1 MQGGGS
7 ARSPAASAM
16 GLPWDLNRRM
26 TRSVPPL
33 LLQRLDRDF
42 LEIDNVVACLVLQA
56 DVAFVRTAAGV
67 GFVREFPGMG
77 GLAFGVVGYL
87 DTVQHDDGPRAVER
101 DVHGVPFRTRLAR
114 KSQWLGE

>member
-1 MQGGGS
+1 MS
-7 ARSPAASAM
+7 SPAH
-16 GLPWDLNRRM
+16 
-26 TRSVPPL
+26 RSCFEAVWGRFRPALACFQL

-42 LEIDNVVACLVLQA
+42 LEIDDVVTCLVLQA
-56 DVAFVRTAAGV
+56 DVAFVRTAARV

-87 DTVQHDDGPRAVER
+87 DAVQHDDGARAVER
-101 DVHGVPFRTRLAR
+101 DVHSVPLRTRLAR